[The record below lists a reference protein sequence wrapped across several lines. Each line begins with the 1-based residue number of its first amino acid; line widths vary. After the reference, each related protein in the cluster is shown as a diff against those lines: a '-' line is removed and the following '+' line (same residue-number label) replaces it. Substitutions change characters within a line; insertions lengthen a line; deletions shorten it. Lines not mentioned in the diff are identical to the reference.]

1 MSSARDLV
9 DTLAERRCLSVEH
22 YEQIILDRSPELAAY
37 ARERAAAVRAFAY
50 GTDVFVR
57 GLIEISNYCK
67 NDCYYCGI
75 RKSNA
80 TCSRYRLDADDILAC
95 AQTAYDLGCR
105 TFVLQGGEDPWFT
118 DQRLG
123 SLIGQLKR
131 RHPDC
136 AVTLSLGERSRES
149 YQTLRQAGADRYLL
163 RHETASARHYQMLHP
178 ADLSLQ
184 SRLRCLNDL
193 RDAGFA
199 VGSGFMVGT
208 PGQTAYELAC
218 DLKLIERLQPAMCGI
233 GPFVPHHA
241 TPFAHAPR
249 GSAELT
255 CFLLSLLR
263 IMQPNLLLPSTT
275 ALNSIEPA
283 GMEAGILA
291 GANVIMPNLSP
302 FSCRSKYEIYDNKVF
317 GTEDAAAYLDSLRGR
332 MRAIGY
338 EIVTDRGDP
347 RALT

>member
-1 MSSARDLV
+1 MSSTRYLV
-9 DTLAERRCLSVEH
+9 DKLAEERRLSVEQ
-22 YEQIILDRSPELAAY
+22 YEQIILNRSPELAAH
-37 ARERAAAVRAFAY
+37 ARELACAQRKAAY
-50 GTDVFVR
+50 GTSVFIR
-57 GLIEISNYCK
+57 GLIEVSNYCK

-80 TCSRYRLDADDILAC
+80 SCSRYRLSADDIFDC

-118 DQRLG
+118 DQRVAEI
-123 SLIGQLKR
+123 IGQLKHR
-131 RHPDC
+131 YPDC
-136 AVTLSLGERSRES
+136 AITLSLGERSFES
-149 YQTLRQAGADRYLL
+149 YQALRQAGADRYLL

-178 ADLSLQ
+178 ADLALQ
-184 SRLRCLNDL
+184 NRLRCLSDL
-193 RDAGFA
+193 RDLGFA

-218 DLKLIERLQPAMCGI
+218 DLKLIEELQPAMCGI

-241 TPFAHAPR
+241 TPFANEPQ

-263 IMQPNLLLPSTT
+263 IMRPSLLLPSTT
-275 ALNSIEPA
+275 ALNSIQTA
-283 GMEAGILA
+283 GMEQGILA

-317 GTEDAAAYLDSLRGR
+317 GIEDAAAQLESLRKR
-332 MRAIGY
+332 IRAIGY

-347 RALT
+347 QAPA